1 VKRVFEVLGIWFEL
15 KDSPDKLYADNGL
28 PIGSQRA
35 MDDHILWIAP
45 GMSTEDREQAIAVG
59 VSGIIRDLLQSSSGG
74 SPRLLPVHELP
85 PS

>member
-1 VKRVFEVLGIWFEL
+1 
-15 KDSPDKLYADNGL
+15 
-28 PIGSQRA
+28 